1 MVVTESCCSL
11 FLEVDLRE
19 LRLRRREGRILPKL
33 SVRSWLF
40 VRSTRCSRQSMVRL
54 LQRFVQVA
62 RLPLLFG
69 MRADESLN
77 ILPLSGRLSAL
88 TFLHWCRRQRPG
100 RA

>member
-1 MVVTESCCSL
+1 
-11 FLEVDLRE
+11 
-19 LRLRRREGRILPKL
+19 
-33 SVRSWLF
+33 
-40 VRSTRCSRQSMVRL
+40 MVRL